1 MSEYDS
7 GKAAEQQAAAIREKR
22 ESRLAGEAAMAVFLA
37 EGGKIQKIANN
48 VSGRVEGASY
58 SAWGKPKKKAAATEQ
73 DSPADDDT
81 DTDSTE

>member
-22 ESRLAGEAAMAVFLA
+22 ESRLAGEAAMAAFLA

-73 DSPADDDT
+73 HSAADDDT
-81 DTDSTE
+81 DGDE

>member
-22 ESRLAGEAAMAVFLA
+22 ESRLAGEAAMAAFLA

-58 SAWGKPKKKAAATEQ
+58 SAWGKPKKKVAATEQ
-73 DSPADDDT
+73 RSAADHSPDGD
-81 DTDSTE
+81 E

>member
-22 ESRLAGEAAMAVFLA
+22 ESRLAGEAAMAAFLA

-58 SAWGKPKKKAAATEQ
+58 SAWGKPKRRLL
-73 DSPADDDT
+73 PRN
-81 DTDSTE
+81 STARQITARTGTNNH